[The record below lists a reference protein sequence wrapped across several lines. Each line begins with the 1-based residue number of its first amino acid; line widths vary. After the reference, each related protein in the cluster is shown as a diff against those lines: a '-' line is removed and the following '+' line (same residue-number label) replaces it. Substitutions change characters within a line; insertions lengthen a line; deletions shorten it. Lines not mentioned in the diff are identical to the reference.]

1 MTAQLVPYR
10 DDAVELPRLLAY
22 LREIWRHPGSLF
34 DFHPGD
40 AVWQRFRAGSAGF
53 DAALRVA
60 LWEEPGGADGRVVG
74 FTWFD
79 DPDEVVVNIHP
90 DVLPTADAGD
100 LLDRM
105 LAWGE
110 ERRAIYA
117 ERGEPSDALLVSC
130 LREDARTEHLLAERG
145 FATDGEVAYQSNR
158 RGLLDELPERP
169 VADGYR
175 LVDLTDE
182 ALIPERVAIHREVWN
197 PSVVTEQG
205 YREMRGQ
212 PLYDPELDLM
222 AITEGG
228 EAAAYALCWLDGPT
242 KTAIFEPVGARG
254 AHRRRGLSAAVL
266 AEGMRR
272 CRARGAETMYVLHSG
287 DADAAPAD
295 ALYRSVGFR
304 PIGHFRYWR
313 RPAGVPAA

>member
-10 DDAVELPRLLAY
+10 DDAVDFPRLIAY
-22 LREIWRHPGSLF
+22 LREIWQHPGYLV

-40 AVWQRFRAGSAGF
+40 AVWQRFRAGAAGF

-60 LWEEPGGADGRVVG
+60 LWEEPGGGDSGGRVVG
-74 FTWFD
+74 LTWFD
-79 DPDEVVVNIHP
+79 DPDEVVLSIHP
-90 DVLPTADAGD
+90 DVLPTGDAGT

-130 LREDARTEHLLAERG
+130 LREDTRLERLLAERG
-145 FATDGEVAYQSNR
+145 LSTDGEVVYQSNR
-158 RGLLDELPERP
+158 RSLLDELPERP

-182 ALIPERVAIHREVWN
+182 ALIAERVAIHREVWN
-197 PSVVTEQG
+197 PSVVTEPG
-205 YREMRGQ
+205 YREMRGH

-222 AITEGG
+222 AVTEEG
-228 EAAAYALCWLDGPT
+228 EAASYALCWLDEPT
-242 KTAIFEPVGARG
+242 RTAIFEPVGTRES
-254 AHRRRGLSAAVL
+254 HRQRGLSAAVL

-272 CRARGAETMYVLHSG
+272 CRARGAETMYVLQLGNQS
-287 DADAAPAD
+287 APANH
-295 ALYRSVGFR
+295 LYHAVGFR

-313 RPAGVPAA
+313 RPGR